1 METTVR
7 KKMSDYYQTL
17 GVSKTATPE
26 EIKKAYRKKASILHP
41 DKGGDTAM
49 FQKVEEAYRTLSDP
63 EKRRQYDNPQPQFNN
78 GGGFPPGF
86 DFGGG
91 PGFHDIFAQMFR
103 QHHQPRPETVYKT
116 IAHLTLEQVYNGG
129 PLALQLVING
139 KPEVITIDIPENA
152 DNGVQYRY
160 SAIPNAQLIVE
171 YRIHPHSKFERRE
184 YDLYATQEIDILDFI
199 VGGNFEFST
208 ISTKTFEVGIKSK
221 TLPGSMV
228 KLTGQGLKRGAGFGD
243 QYILLKP
250 KFSDTIDQNVIDS
263 ILESKRKK
271 ETK

>member
-1 METTVR
+1 
-7 KKMSDYYQTL
+7 MSDYYQTL
-17 GVSKTATPE
+17 GVAKTASPD
-26 EIKKAYRKKASILHP
+26 EIKKAYRKLASQHHP

-49 FQKVEEAYRTLSDP
+49 FQRLEEAYRTLSDP
-63 EKRRQYDNPQPQFNN
+63 EKRQQYDNPQPQFNPGG

-91 PGFHDIFAQMFR
+91 AGFQDIFAQMFR
-103 QHHQPRPETVYKT
+103 QHHQPKPETVYKT

-129 PLALQLVING
+129 HHVLQLMING
-139 KPEVITIDIPENA
+139 KPEVINIDIPENA

-160 SAIPNAQLIVE
+160 SSIPNSQLIVE
-171 YRIHPHSKFERRE
+171 FRIHPHPRFERRE
-184 YDLYATQEIDILDFI
+184 YDLYATQEIDMLDFV
-199 VGGNFEFST
+199 VGGTFEFYS
-208 ISTKTFEVGIKSK
+208 ISGKTFEVGIKAK
-221 TLPGSMV
+221 TLPGNMV
-228 KLTGQGLKRGAGFGD
+228 KLTAQGLRRGAGFGD

-271 ETK
+271 EQQ